1 MRILLI
7 DDDDLFREVTR
18 IMLESAGHEVV
29 EAEDGR
35 AGLAL
40 FQKQPFDVV
49 VTDLI
54 MPQDEGI
61 VTIRNIRVLDQD
73 VRIVAMSGSGRT
85 SDVNFLDMAAKLGA
99 NSALAKPFEKA
110 ALLACVEGR
119 ELPPEAGD

>member
-18 IMLESAGHEVV
+18 LMLESGGHEVL
-29 EAEDGR
+29 EAKDGR
-35 AGLAL
+35 DGLAL
-40 FQKQPFDVV
+40 FRKQPVDVV

-61 VTIRNIRVLDQD
+61 VTIRNIRALDKET
-73 VRIVAMSGSGRT
+73 RIVAISGSGRT
-85 SDVNFLDMAAKLGA
+85 ADVNFLTMAAKLGA
-99 NSALAKPFEKA
+99 TSALAKPFEKE

-119 ELPPEAGD
+119 EPPPENGT